1 MGNYNMIKELRDFK
15 KKDRKL
21 KELKEDRNKLLSKV
35 QESTNI
41 RLKGMRKKIQDSK
54 SGLNKERETLKKI
67 QTAVEMELKR
77 PIIQL
82 ENPRGKSYHQNKSIR
97 RLIIRD

>member
-1 MGNYNMIKELRDFK
+1 MIKERKDFK
-15 KKDRKL
+15 KKDKQL

-35 QESTNI
+35 QENTNL
-41 RLKGMRKKIQDSK
+41 RLKGMMKKIQDSK

-67 QTAVEMELKR
+67 QTAAETELKR

-82 ENPRGKSYHQNKSIR
+82 ENPRGKSYPRINQ
-97 RLIIRD
+97 LGD

>member
-1 MGNYNMIKELRDFK
+1 MIKELRDFIK
-15 KKDRKL
+15 KGRQL
-21 KELKEDRNKLLSKV
+21 KEPKEDRSKLPSKV
-35 QESTNI
+35 QENTNI

-67 QTAVEMELKR
+67 QTAAEMELKR

-82 ENPRGKSYHQNKSIR
+82 ENPRKKSYH
-97 RLIIRD
+97 